1 MAFTSPPIVGL
12 YPFLSMD
19 PPRPKRF
26 PPPAASP
33 CPYPPGGVSLILMSP
48 TKLTGHIELDGV
60 FSAQTLSEVHSAG
73 EVSAMV
79 FGSWGEGEHGDMGG
93 HLSGLSVGEGSPHP
107 GESGGWTSLRV

>member
-19 PPRPKRF
+19 PP
-26 PPPAASP
+26 PPRALPTASRISLSLP
-33 CPYPPGGVSLILMSP
+33 TGGVSLILMSP

-60 FSAQTLSEVHSAG
+60 FSAQILSEVHSAG